1 MKKILAVLLFSLSPS
16 LFAFQWPIAG
26 GFLTASF
33 GENSRESFLKGIHI
47 SGPGS
52 IVSPFLSG
60 ELIYYGNVEDQ
71 QAPVLGNVKVLHHEN
86 GFRSIYGHLE
96 PFSGEQKV
104 YLEERDQLGLI
115 GDSGRTDE
123 KNLFFM
129 VYDTKMNQYVNPQI
143 ILPPSGDST
152 PPRIE
157 SVTLKSLE
165 SLVFLNDRNSLRSGR
180 VQVYARIVDSDGSV
194 SRTIETVPYSI
205 TMFYLGNEINQIKFD
220 TLKEENGKLVL
231 RGGHPVTFKDLYND
245 ESLFLGE
252 IYLNRG
258 IGYLE
263 ISASDISG
271 NNSVRTFQLNID

>member
-1 MKKILAVLLFSLSPS
+1 MRKVLSVLLFLAASS
-16 LFAFQWPIAG
+16 LFAYQWPIAG

-33 GENSRESFLKGIHI
+33 GENSSDSFLKGIRI

-52 IVSPFLSG
+52 IVSPFLKG
-60 ELIYYGNVEDQ
+60 ELIYYGNEEDQ

-86 GFRSIYGHLE
+86 GFRSIYGHLK
-96 PFSGEQKV
+96 PFFGEQKV
-104 YLEERDQLGLI
+104 FLEERDQLGLV

-129 VYDTKMNQYVNPQI
+129 VYDSEMNQYVNPQI
-143 ILPPSGDST
+143 ILPPSGDSA

-157 SVTLKSLE
+157 TVTLKS
-165 SLVFLNDRNSLRSGR
+165 DNSLILLSKSNRLNAGR
-180 VQVYARIVDSDGSV
+180 VQVYVDVLDSDGNS
-194 SRTIETVPYSI
+194 SRNIDTVPYSI

-231 RGGHPVTFKDLYND
+231 RGGNPVSFNDLYSD
-245 ESLFLGE
+245 GSLYLGE
-252 IYLNRG
+252 IYLSSG
-258 IGYLE
+258 VAFLE

-271 NNSVRTFQLNID
+271 NNSISTFQLNID